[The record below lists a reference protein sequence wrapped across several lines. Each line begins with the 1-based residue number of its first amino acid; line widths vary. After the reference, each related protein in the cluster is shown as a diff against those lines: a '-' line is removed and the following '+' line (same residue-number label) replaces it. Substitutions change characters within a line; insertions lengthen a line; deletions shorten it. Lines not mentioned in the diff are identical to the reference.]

1 MTDKEIIIDGVD
13 VSRCKY
19 HRKCILSDK
28 IGCKIDGFLC
38 CAKPNCNYKHKQLKA
53 KEPELKYYKIQFNAD
68 TKEMDDYQN
77 EIVKHLESIEY
88 LRTQLRNKEHEC
100 EELKKENLAYKQTCE
115 NLKNALDESMQ
126 ECIDLVKVIEE
137 YSQKQQLV

>member
-1 MTDKEIIIDGVD
+1 MTNKEIIINGVD

-19 HRKCILSDK
+19 RRKCISSDN

-38 CAKPNCNYKHKQLKA
+38 CAKPNCNYKQLKA
-53 KEPELKYYKIQFNAD
+53 KEQGLKYYKIQFNAD
-68 TKEMDDYQN
+68 TKEMDGYQN

-88 LRTQLRNKEHEC
+88 LRTQLRNKEQEC
-100 EELKKENLAYKQTCE
+100 EKLKEENLAYKQTCE

-126 ECIDLVKVIEE
+126 ECIDLAKVIEE
-137 YSQKQQLV
+137 HSQKQRLV